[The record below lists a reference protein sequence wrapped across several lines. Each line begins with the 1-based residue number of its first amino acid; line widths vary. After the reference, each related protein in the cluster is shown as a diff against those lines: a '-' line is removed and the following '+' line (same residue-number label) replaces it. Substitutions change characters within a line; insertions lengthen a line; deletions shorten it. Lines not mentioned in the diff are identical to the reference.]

1 MNRPVLLASLA
12 LLAAAPG
19 SALAQAGGAAPLP
32 QKHIPPSVL
41 LEVRALEGLFDQ
53 SLVHDCAP
61 ERCVSKGCVY
71 RDHAVVDL
79 PRSASLPGLGHTE
92 GPGSVPAQ
100 EYLTDARCD
109 FGHEKSVS
117 THDVQVLV
125 RRLEQRL
132 SKGWLKVTVGA
143 QLLEPISP
151 ALAESPPPKP
161 EPAPKKVEPPA
172 VDLKPLAP
180 EKPQKWEAEL
190 ALRELWVTLLPHFAW
205 MIAVLLGTLAT
216 LIVIWGWRRLGRES
230 IEEKAMLAELAAGK
244 LAEPEPEAAAKAG
257 DGAEG
262 ELPKVI
268 DAGQEPGTDAQ
279 FISAQ
284 GKLWADRIAEAEL
297 AKDESVVVDL
307 LREWLKTGEFRM
319 LAKAI
324 LVFGDRLSLAFPSDG
339 ELAVRKVELAEYL
352 KNLDQRQLPS
362 DAEFFHALN
371 RHAISSSLL
380 AQADAEVYRSL
391 REEFGP
397 SGLVSIIEALPARHG
412 ALLFSLAPPD
422 VQQEVARQ
430 LTPAQT
436 VAVAGELLAS
446 NRIAKEERT
455 HLFAALEA
463 ARAGKPLPPPPAATP
478 EAIAD
483 RGQELDAAQAL
494 SVLLQRLDPKDRKEL
509 LATTLARAGG
519 ALPAWHERILYPDM
533 LEKLPGEQRTDLL
546 LEVDPRALAG
556 WMSLQPAAWQETFLA
571 QQATALRSA
580 IRANLAFSSR
590 AEQLEA
596 ARRGH
601 EELAS
606 ALKRLVAQGRGSF
619 AALMA

>member
-1 MNRPVLLASLA
+1 MTRHVLLASLA
-12 LLAAAPG
+12 LLAAAP
-19 SALAQAGGAAPLP
+19 ALAQAGGGAPLP

-41 LEVRALEGLFDQ
+41 MELRALEQQFDQ

-100 EYLTDARCD
+100 EYLIDARCD

-117 THDVQVLV
+117 AHDVQVLV
-125 RRLEQRL
+125 RRLEARL
-132 SKGWLKVTVGA
+132 SKGWLKVTVSA
-143 QLLEPISP
+143 QQLEPISP

-161 EPAPKKVEPPA
+161 QPEPKKVEPP
-172 VDLKPLAP
+172 PTPAP
-180 EKPQKWEAEL
+180 APQPPQKWEAEL

-216 LIVIWGWRRLGRES
+216 LSVIWGWRRLGRES

-244 LAEPEPEAAAKAG
+244 LAPPEEAKPEGEPEGALPKATE
-257 DGAEG
+257 DAEG
-262 ELPKVI
+262 SA
-268 DAGQEPGTDAQ
+268 DTQ
-279 FISAQ
+279 FVSAQ

-307 LREWLKTGEFRM
+307 LREWLKAGEFRM

-380 AQADAEVYRSL
+380 AQSDAEVYRSL
-391 REEFGP
+391 REEFGAT
-397 SGLVSIIEALPARHG
+397 GLVSIIEGLPARHG

-430 LTPAQT
+430 LAPAQT
-436 VAVAGELLAS
+436 VSIAGELLAS
-446 NRIAKEERT
+446 NRIAKEERA

-463 ARAGKPLPPPPAATP
+463 ARAGKPLPPAPAATP

-483 RGQELDAAQAL
+483 RGQEFDAAGAL
-494 SVLLQRLDPKDRKEL
+494 SVLLQRLGPLDRKEL
-509 LATTLARAGG
+509 LATALARAGG

-533 LEKLPGEQRTDLL
+533 LEKLPAEQRTDLL
-546 LEVDPRALAG
+546 LEVDPRGLAG
-556 WMSLQPAAWQETFLA
+556 WVSLQPAAWQEAFLA
-571 QQATALRSA
+571 QQAASLRSA
-580 IRANLAFSSR
+580 LRANLGFTSR

-601 EELAS
+601 EELAG